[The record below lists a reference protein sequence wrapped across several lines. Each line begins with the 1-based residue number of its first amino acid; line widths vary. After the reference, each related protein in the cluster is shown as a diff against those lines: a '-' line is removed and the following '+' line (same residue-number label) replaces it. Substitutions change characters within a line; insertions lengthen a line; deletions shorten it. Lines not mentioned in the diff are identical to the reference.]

1 MNKLWRLRSLLLII
15 FLFNVTVLC
24 INGQPTGKK
33 LNVDIVFIGNSITEG
48 AQLSNPA
55 DEAPP
60 ATASYYLRNQKMIES
75 AEFINQGRSG
85 FTTVDYLPSSA
96 GTLTE
101 VIAATNK
108 LHRDGHRILIF
119 SISLGTNDSAEKG
132 PNGSPVSPADYRQN
146 LKSITDKLLSE
157 FPESKVVFQQP
168 IWYSTNTYN
177 SAKYM
182 AEGLARLQSY
192 FPELKLLVE
201 KFSHTNP
208 GHVFIGDLKGFD
220 YFRNNY
226 LTDLNPESGNAG
238 TFYLHPNK
246 KGSEVLGKFWGEA
259 IYSSL
264 IKE

>member
-1 MNKLWRLRSLLLII
+1 MNITIRLRSVLLII
-15 FLFNVTVLC
+15 FLFGIANL
-24 INGQPTGKK
+24 GSYSQPMEKK
-33 LNVDIVFIGNSITEG
+33 LNIDIVFIGNSITEG
-48 AQLSNPA
+48 AQLNKPA

-60 ATASYYLRNQKMIES
+60 ATASNYLRLQKKIGS
-75 AEFINQGRSG
+75 IAFINQGRSG
-85 FTTVDYLPSSA
+85 FTTVDYLPSAA
-96 GTLTE
+96 GALAQ
-101 VIAATNK
+101 VIAATNL
-108 LHRDGHRILIF
+108 LHKDTQHILIF

-132 PNGSPVSPADYRQN
+132 PNGSPVKPADYIQN
-146 LKSITDKLLSE
+146 LKAITDKLLSD
-157 FPESKVVFQQP
+157 FPESKVFFQQP
-168 IWYSTNTYN
+168 IWYSPNTYN

-201 KFSHTNP
+201 KYSHSNP

-220 YFRNNY
+220 YFRNKY

-246 KGSEVLGKFWGEA
+246 KGSEALGKFWGEA

-264 IKE
+264 FKD